1 MSPDSVI
8 THTLLLT
15 SILMPPQCEKLV
27 NKRKRRKKSNTWKRR
42 KKEGRRSFKKKC
54 IVLYD
59 SEHQAHGHSGRDS
72 GSQGASSMIQGR
84 AVGSRVSRFLTF

>member
-1 MSPDSVI
+1 M
-8 THTLLLT
+8 
-15 SILMPPQCEKLV
+15 EKE
-27 NKRKRRKKSNTWKRR
+27 KKKA
-42 KKEGRRSFKKKC
+42 EDALKKKC

-72 GSQGASSMIQGR
+72 GSPDASSMIQGR